1 MKRTTVMLPSELH
14 EKATRYAAKRKVS
27 LGHLIRTSLRESL
40 DHPAPDGRRDPL
52 WDDETVVTRRAPR
65 DLARNHDR
73 YLEEEND

>member
-1 MKRTTVMLPSELH
+1 MLPSELH
-14 EKATRYAAKRKVS
+14 EKATRYAARRRVS

-40 DHPAPDGRRDPL
+40 DHAPADREKDTL
-52 WDDETVVTRRAPR
+52 WDDGAVFRGRVPR